1 MSQTRAF
8 VGGKAYAQAV
18 AVWTDEQGVASKFD
32 GCPGIAMLAP
42 HVSRT
47 DDKGAGASRGEA
59 AERGADDAA
68 ELLLDSS
75 GERTSAV
82 QPIGACAVAD
92 ERERTQ
98 LIADIMRL
106 IRDPAM
112 PEATRHAGINLI
124 GWLARRRVSEVPHA
138 IGIDEARESERRFKA
153 ARAKTR

>member
-1 MSQTRAF
+1 
-8 VGGKAYAQAV
+8 
-18 AVWTDEQGVASKFD
+18 
-32 GCPGIAMLAP
+32 MLAP

-47 DDKGAGASRGEA
+47 DDKGAAALRGEA
-59 AERGADDAA
+59 ADGGADDAA
-68 ELLLDSS
+68 ELLLDSN

-82 QPIGACAVAD
+82 QEVCAVAD

-112 PEATRHAGINLI
+112 PETTRHAGISLI
-124 GWLARRRVSEVPHA
+124 GWLARRRTDEVPHA